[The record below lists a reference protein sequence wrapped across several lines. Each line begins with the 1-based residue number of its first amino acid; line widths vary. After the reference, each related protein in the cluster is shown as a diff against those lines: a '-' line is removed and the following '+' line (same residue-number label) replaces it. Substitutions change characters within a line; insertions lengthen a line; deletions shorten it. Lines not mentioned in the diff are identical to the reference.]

1 MEKFRPYRFPTNYPA
16 KIHTSEGVKDGV
28 FTNVTRTGARLENVG
43 GLKVGEVVRFFLLSH
58 QLAASVKWVDGEDA
72 GVEFQP
78 QLSTMQFNIMFR
90 L

>member
-1 MEKFRPYRFPTNYPA
+1 MEKFRPYRFPTTYPA
-16 KIHTSEGVKDGV
+16 SIYTSEGIQGCV
-28 FTNVTRTGARLENVG
+28 FTNITRTGARLENVG
-43 GLKVGEVVRFFLLSH
+43 GLKVGEVVRFMLLSH